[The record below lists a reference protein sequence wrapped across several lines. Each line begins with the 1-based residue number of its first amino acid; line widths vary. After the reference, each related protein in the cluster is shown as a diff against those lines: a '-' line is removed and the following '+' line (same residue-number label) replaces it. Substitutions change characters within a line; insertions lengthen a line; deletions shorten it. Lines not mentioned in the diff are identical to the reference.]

1 MGRVIVWVFV
11 PAGLASTM
19 RILDDLRPLR
29 TAQAALPFVG
39 YVLVLVC
46 SGLIILFPAYF
57 HEWAIVGAKLIGVGA
72 STALFTRF
80 LGGMGMFKDAISD
93 VLGEDRWLD
102 RRSDLAD
109 LWRRISRRLF
119 LPGFDENAAGSEEF
133 LAEFNKAMTKT
144 VLRSAGRYH
153 GYYEKDARRVIELT
167 WLDPENKILRLQD
180 ELRCDV
186 IVFSQ
191 QTEIYEIKCTAT
203 AGLGIDSYKLSVT
216 ASVNNVTAKPSGDSA
231 DGRSIFRLEVPHTT
245 NPNKFHRAIAAEQA
259 PLTDPTYYVICGHV
273 TWGMNIIVRNRAP
286 GLRVSWEEI
295 GVDAGFSLENNSSDF
310 LQLVSED
317 ILFPDQGVILVLT
330 VDG

>member
-1 MGRVIVWVFV
+1 MASNFAQIV
-11 PAGLASTM
+11 LT
-19 RILDDLRPLR
+19 
-29 TAQAALPFVG
+29 
-39 YVLVLVC
+39 
-46 SGLIILFPAYF
+46 
-57 HEWAIVGAKLIGVGA
+57 
-72 STALFTRF
+72 
-80 LGGMGMFKDAISD
+80 
-93 VLGEDRWLD
+93 WLC
-102 RRSDLAD
+102 
-109 LWRRISRRLF
+109 
-119 LPGFDENAAGSEEF
+119 ENAAGSEEF

-245 NPNKFHRAIAAEQA
+245 NPNKFHRAIAAETGA
-259 PLTDPTYYVICGHV
+259 SHRPDLLCDLRSCHMGH
-273 TWGMNIIVRNRAP
+273 
-286 GLRVSWEEI
+286 EY
-295 GVDAGFSLENNSSDF
+295 NSS
-310 LQLVSED
+310 
-317 ILFPDQGVILVLT
+317 
-330 VDG
+330 

>member
-1 MGRVIVWVFV
+1 VSSEPG
-11 PAGLASTM
+11 AG
-19 RILDDLRPLR
+19 
-29 TAQAALPFVG
+29 
-39 YVLVLVC
+39 
-46 SGLIILFPAYF
+46 
-57 HEWAIVGAKLIGVGA
+57 H
-72 STALFTRF
+72 
-80 LGGMGMFKDAISD
+80 
-93 VLGEDRWLD
+93 
-102 RRSDLAD
+102 
-109 LWRRISRRLF
+109 
-119 LPGFDENAAGSEEF
+119 
-133 LAEFNKAMTKT
+133 
-144 VLRSAGRYH
+144 
-153 GYYEKDARRVIELT
+153 
-167 WLDPENKILRLQD
+167 
-180 ELRCDV
+180 
-186 IVFSQ
+186 
-191 QTEIYEIKCTAT
+191 
-203 AGLGIDSYKLSVT
+203 IDSYKLSVT